1 MNVGSLNIELIANLA
16 KLQNDMDK
24 ANKTVDTAMRGI
36 DKSVGI
42 AKKAFAG
49 LAGSIGAGAIM
60 KFADEYKRFDS
71 QLKLATKT
79 VTEYEA
85 AYAKVVSISRTSQ
98 SDIGAIGVLYA
109 RLTNN
114 LREFK
119 TSQKDIGTIT
129 ESVALSLRVSNATVQ
144 ETNSVMLQLSQSFG
158 SGRINGQEFLAV
170 SEGAPIIMRQL
181 AKSLNVTYGALKE
194 MSAQGKLTSETLKTA
209 LTDPEY
215 LKSLQEQVKQVG
227 TISSAM
233 TVFTNNLKV
242 FIGETDK
249 AAGASKVLANSII
262 FLGDHLNAVAN
273 LALAG
278 FIVYLSKSVAA
289 FNAKI
294 AANVALRRETLIT
307 ATLEKEAAQA
317 TAIQDTLSAEKS
329 IGMDK
334 LKVISKIRVLEAKQL
349 EAAESVKVAAGT
361 AAEVNASKVL
371 EAQTYKLIIAKG
383 QLAKLNGAVGVSLAN
398 NAAASSKLAY
408 EQAKVAS
415 NAAAVA
421 KAVGIKATAMRGL
434 AVAFAAVGGWF
445 TVIIAGLTGIYYW
458 FDRINS
464 DRQAERFGNAI
475 DGVRERA
482 KELQKQVALGITPD
496 NIFAKEIANVKEL
509 EKARDGLFNK
519 LQLQEKNR
527 RAGNIFAVSDA
538 DFKQT
543 SLEYI
548 QSIKDIENA
557 QKDLSF
563 SVQQYNDK
571 EKATAQVSIEAIKDL
586 KTKSELAAEYKK
598 RIEEVTKASIAN
610 GDSDAVRAERIALV
624 TAEYEKSVGITKQNK
639 AAMKEL
645 TEAQK
650 EYDKALKDSQESN
663 AKQIQTMFES
673 IEAAQKEL
681 ETIERNIAV
690 MNSSEEATARSEVAR
705 LREAIAAGK
714 QGLEYAKLNG
724 ATAEQI
730 QFTEEAIQQLE
741 KLAET
746 RDKVINAKAV
756 EDSLKAEKEKADD
769 AIKEA
774 ERANNEI
781 IKDAKRKDEEI
792 RKSLTDALL
801 RGFES
806 GKSFSENFKETLE
819 NLFKTM
825 VLRPV
830 ISAVLDASGLSK
842 IAGAVGSIVGGNALA
857 GESGS
862 GGGLGDI
869 GSIFKG
875 LTQGFDNA
883 GMALTNSIGD
893 FGSWV
898 GGFGEA
904 GGAIESFGKLIS
916 NNNVLI
922 GQASSFIGAGISLLK
937 GDIKGAASQGAGAG
951 LGLLLSGGNPIGGAI
966 GSMLGGM
973 IGGMFGGGLPPRI
986 TASRSG
992 VFSGGK
998 FAASEGLDK
1007 GKRKIGGESS
1017 LDNLNEV
1024 FSKQLGTLFS
1034 AFNVNQAIGTNS
1046 LLTKK
1051 KNVRARFNASIGGTQ
1066 LAGYEQSFGKKG
1078 DFNVALQEMV
1088 NNALGAV
1095 TVQAIQASSLSS
1107 GIKSIF
1113 DGMTKKEEVSAL
1125 INSVINLN
1133 KAQKELAKNFGIT
1146 VDQSAQ
1152 AAKATGLMGAALA
1165 GYVDK
1170 LTSAALAT
1178 RTIGDALIGAR
1189 TNILDVMGNALGA
1202 VSTQAVTSLVARQV
1216 QKTVPATAVGSSRQS
1231 GFGFSGTAITG
1242 FLSFVKPM
1250 MQTVTET
1257 VYDSVTEYVDTVTP
1271 IAAELP
1277 TSLKGFDELLKSIN
1291 KNSAAG
1297 IKQFNDLFAIRDQF
1311 IQFTKAMDGLKGNV
1325 RGALFSMVSDAEKR
1339 KMLNEDLAKLFGDFG
1354 RTVPASIDELI
1365 ALGKSIDYTTAE
1377 GLNLAS
1383 VFPTLVDAFNKTKSA
1398 VDSLVESLRDA
1409 STFKTL
1415 IDFRRYQGIARNY
1428 GAEFANQRWDNIASY
1443 DTGTSYVPKDGMA
1456 MIHEGEAVLTKS
1468 QNASITHDSSTIV
1481 SELKALRT
1489 EVTNLRYSADRTAI
1503 HSKRAADVLVNVSP
1517 NGDAIQTELA
1527 A

>member
-1 MNVGSLNIELIANLA
+1 MNVGSLQIDIIANLA
-16 KLQNDMDK
+16 RLQNDMDK
-24 ANKTVDTAMRGI
+24 VNKSVDSAMRNV

-42 AKKAFAG
+42 ARAAFSS
-49 LAGSIGAGAIM
+49 LSGAIGVGTII
-60 KFADEYKRFDS
+60 KLADEYKRFDS

-79 VTEYEA
+79 TKEYEA
-85 AYAKVVSISRTSQ
+85 AYSRVVGIARTSQ

-114 LREFK
+114 LREFG
-119 TSQKDIGTIT
+119 TSQKDIGNIT

-181 AKSLNVTYGALKE
+181 AKSLNVTYGELKNL
-194 MSAQGKLTSETLKTA
+194 SAEGKLTAETLKTA
-209 LTDPEY
+209 LTDPAY
-215 LKSLQEQVKQVG
+215 LAGLQEQVKAVG

-233 TVFTNNLKV
+233 TVFTNSLKV
-242 FIGETDK
+242 FIGEADK
-249 AAGASKVLANSII
+249 ANGAGQALAQTII
-262 FLGDHLNAVAN
+262 FLGDNLQTLAN
-273 LALAG
+273 IGLAL
-278 FIVYLSKSVAA
+278 IVGSLSKYVASVYAGIAASKLKQAELIKEQIIIERKAAVEAAAA
-289 FNAKI
+289 F
-294 AANVALRRETLIT
+294 
-307 ATLEKEAAQA
+307 
-317 TAIQDTLSAEKS
+317 
-329 IGMDK
+329 
-334 LKVISKIRVLEAKQL
+334 
-349 EAAESVKVAAGT
+349 
-361 AAEVNASKVL
+361 AS
-371 EAQTYKLIIAKG
+371 
-383 QLAKLNGAVGVSLAN
+383 AN
-398 NAAASSKLAY
+398 NARMVTLQATRNSAAIL
-408 EQAKVAS
+408 E
-415 NAAAVA
+415 NAAVQRELAA
-421 KAVGIKATAMRGL
+421 RTTTAATAVRGL
-434 AVAFAAVGGWF
+434 GTAISFMGGW
-445 TVIIAGLTGIYYW
+445 VGLTITGVVL
-458 FDRINS
+458 
-464 DRQAERFGNAI
+464 FG
-475 DGVRERA
+475 DKLLDMG
-482 KELQKQVALGITPD
+482 KKALGITPAMERLND
-496 NIFAKEIANVKEL
+496 LMERNAELRAKGLDQTDPLAAEKSKLQDDLKLLEQNRKASERYYAISKGAAQATKEEIAALRGLSVGFMSTEELRKKAGERASAYAQIVIQRNSAIKDSQVKL
-509 EKARDGLFNK
+509 D
-519 LQLQEKNR
+519 
-527 RAGNIFAVSDA
+527 IDA
-538 DFKQT
+538 DASVRKQK
-543 SLEYI
+543 LADAE
-548 QSIKDIENA
+548 
-557 QKDLSF
+557 LL
-563 SVQQYNDK
+563 
-571 EKATAQVSIEAIKDL
+571 KDL
-586 KTKSELAAEYKK
+586 KTKSQ
-598 RIEEVTKASIAN
+598 
-610 GDSDAVRAERIALV
+610 
-624 TAEYEKSVGITKQNK
+624 ITKEYQEQVRK
-639 AAMKEL
+639 V
-645 TEAQK
+645 TEAQSRSNLSDAEK
-650 EYDKALKDSQESN
+650 QEQLALLKGAYDKAIGAVDKKTGSVKAESKAQKAAKEADKERQQSILELVKAQEELIEANNKARQSVIDASLSDN
-663 AKQIQTMFES
+663 DALQKQIDST
-673 IEAAQKEL
+673 KE
-681 ETIERNIAV
+681 NIDLLRLG
-690 MNSSEEATARSEVAR
+690 EEAYNFLAESK
-705 LREAIAAGK
+705 LRDAIATSEQIIAT
-714 QGLEYAKLNG
+714 AKLNG
-724 ATAEQI
+724 ATADAIKYAEDYVQTLRERLAL
-730 QFTEEAIQQLE
+730 QEELSSVKRQE
-741 KLAET
+741 KAY
-746 RDKVINAKAV
+746 
-756 EDSLKAEKEKADD
+756 KAEKDAIEKAEKARIDS
-769 AIKEA
+769 IEKISKEE
-774 ERANNEI
+774 ERASDNFS
-781 IKDAKRKDEEI
+781 
-792 RKSLTDALL
+792 KSLTDAIF
-801 RGFES
+801 RGFERGES
-806 GKSFSENFKETLE
+806 IVENFKNTLI
-819 NLFKTM
+819 NSFKTL
-825 VLRPV
+825 VLQPAIKFLV
-830 ISAVLDASGLSK
+830 DGSGLSK
-842 IAGAVGSIVGGNALA
+842 VLGAVGSIFSGGALA
-857 GESGS
+857 GEGGS
-862 GGGLGDI
+862 VGGLGGFGGLKDVFT
-869 GSIFKG
+869 SI
-875 LTQGFDNA
+875 TQGFDNA